1 MPQCS
6 HKTLTLLKERRDRL
20 RCKKC
25 HLIISA
31 DELGSR
37 CCPECYA
44 VNGERR
50 YDFEEIAPKGDEL
63 TRYRCDECG
72 AVIEW
77 KGKD

>member
-6 HKTLTLLKERRDRL
+6 HKTLTLLQERKDRL

-31 DELGSR
+31 DELSSG

-44 VNGERR
+44 VHGERR
-50 YDFEEIAPKGDEL
+50 YDFEEIETKGDQPIE
-63 TRYRCDECG
+63 YRCDQCG
-72 AVIEW
+72 ALVEW
-77 KGKD
+77 KGDD